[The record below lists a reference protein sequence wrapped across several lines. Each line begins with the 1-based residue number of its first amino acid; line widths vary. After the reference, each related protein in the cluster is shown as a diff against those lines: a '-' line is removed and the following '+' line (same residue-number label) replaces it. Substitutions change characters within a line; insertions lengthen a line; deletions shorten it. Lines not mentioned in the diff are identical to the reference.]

1 MKDDSYLLIIA
12 ALKCVQEDEELE
24 DTPLPQIDEKDV
36 PVLKLDDI
44 EWFCLDF
51 HTPIGKRALWLYK
64 YKNRDMNENE
74 IMNIWFIGES
84 GLCEGKVRGDWHPKQ
99 KYFEERWKAYRPKI
113 KEAVEYIRD
122 KYELHNY
129 KIAVSSGELDKSD
142 SYLENYDLIITTSE
156 KLDSLLRHKV
166 NWINRV
172 KTIIID
178 EVHLLND
185 SSRGPTLEV
194 VITLLRQIVPTAQ
207 MICLSATVG
216 NAHDLAKWLNAELI
230 KDKWR
235 PVELHKGVYLNG
247 EIEFFT

>member
-1 MKDDSYLLIIA
+1 MELSKHIDKIPKEVYFHLKNRIKEFRPGQLKAIDAGLFQNKNLLICTPTASGKTLIA
-12 ALKCVQEDEELE
+12 EMAFLNSVSKGKTLYVV
-24 DTPLPQIDEKDV
+24 PL
-36 PVLKLDDI
+36 
-44 EWFCLDF
+44 
-51 HTPIGKRALWLYK
+51 RALASEK
-64 YKNRDMNENE
+64 YHDFK
-74 IMNIWFIGES
+74 
-84 GLCEGKVRGDWHPKQ
+84 
-99 KYFEERWKAYRPKI
+99 ER
-113 KEAVEYIRD
+113 
-122 KYELHNY
+122 YELHNY